1 MHKNDDKYFDLYS
14 KVYELE
20 GLAGVFK
27 DYCIYK
33 SENEKISL
41 NDFST
46 HMSFFSES
54 LCEKVKQLYKLLE
67 SID

>member
-1 MHKNDDKYFDLYS
+1 MNKNDDKYLDLYA

-27 DYCIYK
+27 DYCICK
-33 SENEKISL
+33 LENGEISF
-41 NDFST
+41 NDFSL
-46 HMSFFSES
+46 HMNFFSES